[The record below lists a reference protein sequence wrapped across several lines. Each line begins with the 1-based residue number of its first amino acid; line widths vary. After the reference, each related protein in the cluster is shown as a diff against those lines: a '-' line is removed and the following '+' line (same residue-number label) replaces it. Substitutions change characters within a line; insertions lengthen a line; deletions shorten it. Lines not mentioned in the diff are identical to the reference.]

1 MDDLSAQIPLLAEL
15 SPPGAFS
22 FPDGELSGWPYLVVC
37 AVFFLTL
44 GVVAGYFIW
53 RKGNLQTLDAE
64 AEIRKTGEDLAN
76 LREDLQLEIL
86 ELGPDREAH
95 TEKSGK

>member
-1 MDDLSAQIPLLAEL
+1 MADLSAQIPLLAEL
-15 SPPGAFS
+15 SPPGGFS
-22 FPDGELSGWPYLVVC
+22 FPDGELSGWPYLAIC
-37 AVFFLTL
+37 AFVFLTL
-44 GVVAGYFIW
+44 GVVTGYFIW

-64 AEIRKTGEDLAN
+64 AEIRKTGEDLAS

-86 ELGPDREAH
+86 ELGPERETD